1 MQHQHNSNTI
11 NDSTMTD
18 TNPILSDRAAFVLA
32 VAECEAMATEKQQL
46 YDDPSSTE
54 EQRQTMA
61 IKLTQKWLE
70 ASVIN
75 LAIGRQDLAN
85 RKNSLTD
92 TEERID
98 LLNAIYKRSILQH
111 FGELTP
117 KQDVIPIKL

>member
-1 MQHQHNSNTI
+1 
-11 NDSTMTD
+11 MTD

-32 VAECEAMATEKQQL
+32 VAECEAMATEKQQI